1 MRLFD
6 NKFRV
11 VPLVAGMLMSIC
23 LVTISLSPSTAA
35 ADEFAQY
42 QGAGA
47 SQIQA
52 RLNIM
57 RQYLSVIESVHAIAD
72 DPEKTVLMTLQQMEE
87 QYKKRNEYNKIIAM
101 YKNVLSK
108 NSSQTLRNI
117 AYMKL
122 GEIYRRTGNDAES
135 MNLLN
140 QSLQENMKRVK

>member
-1 MRLFD
+1 MRQFD
-6 NKFRV
+6 NE
-11 VPLVAGMLMSIC
+11 PSMLPWVAGMLLGLC
-23 LVTISLSPSTAA
+23 LVVISIIPSTVM
-35 ADEFAQY
+35 ADEFNQY

-47 SQIQA
+47 TQIQA

-72 DPEKTVLMTLQQMEE
+72 DPEKTVLMTMQQLEE
-87 QYKKRNEYNKIIAM
+87 QHKKRNEYNKIIAM
-101 YKNVLSK
+101 YKNVLNK

-135 MNLLN
+135 MKLLN